1 MKFYDFFSSS
11 HNNLITHLCLLIDDG
26 YAWAIAKATKMKTS
40 KRINQVDMI
49 IFYMNRDFACDE
61 IYVYQ
66 YERRRKWRL
75 NLLLITR

>member
-1 MKFYDFFSSS
+1 
-11 HNNLITHLCLLIDDG
+11 LLIDDG
-26 YAWAIAKATKMKTS
+26 YAWAIAKKAMIKM
-40 KRINQVDMI
+40 RIRMNQVDMI
-49 IFYMNRDFACDE
+49 IFYINRDFGYDE